1 MPRAARLLLC
11 LVAATLGP
19 NASAHRP
26 TPDREL
32 DSATDVRVVRL
43 STRVR
48 DHPNRFDLS
57 TPVRAF
63 VTMQYLK
70 SEGRASQY
78 RAAASYRT
86 RGFYPPAD
94 APDEAVTPDRR
105 RSMLETPILALLL
118 YGEDVAAVITPFQD
132 AMFLVTYLTRERGEW
147 RHAGEDLGNDFDNA
161 CAVFRT
167 KARNFALIA
176 ARIARL
182 RSVSATDDRVAA
194 FLRERGQAPESLI
207 LDALAAHRVVIYG
220 EVHRRRASWDLL
232 RTIVARPEFTD
243 RVGTLF
249 LELSSDA
256 QPVLDAF
263 FASEQPAPDALWRVF
278 QNTQIDGW
286 YDRGLFEFLNDLRV
300 RQRRLPPDRRLRVV
314 AVDQARPF
322 AELVTAEQM
331 VRFFSAGADRNS
343 QMATRILDT
352 LRIPRDGRHAL
363 FIVGVGHVFK
373 SKAPGFGD
381 SRRSPL
387 SAAARLVQALG
398 PGQVFTIWQHAPII
412 GNDGTIHG
420 LIREGVLDRAFRRL
434 GDRPVAFR
442 VAGSPLANEPFDGL
456 FETMYAGEV
465 GAWATNYDAYLFLGP
480 LGTEPPDYLFSDHVT
495 DAFVVELK
503 RRAALVNTTVE
514 RWFGVGEATKEAIVE
529 SIAART
535 NAPRRWQTL
544 LGVSTLPSS
553 CEASTGPC
561 RYRAGG
567 RGSSCSSRSE
577 DHNARWLPPVAFF
590 SAAAWL

>member
-1 MPRAARLLLC
+1 MPLAARLLLC
-11 LVAATLGP
+11 LVAVTVGP
-19 NASAHRP
+19 DASADRP
-26 TPDREL
+26 TPDPGP
-32 DSATDVRVVRL
+32 DSATDVRIVRL

-48 DHPNRFDLS
+48 DHPSRFDLS

-63 VTMQYLK
+63 VTLQYLK
-70 SEGRASQY
+70 AEGRASQY
-78 RAAASYRT
+78 REAASYRT

-94 APDEAVTPDRR
+94 APDETVTPDRR
-105 RSMLETPILALLL
+105 RSILETPVRALLL
-118 YGEDVAAVITPFQD
+118 YGEDVAAVLTPFQD
-132 AMFLVTYLTRERGEW
+132 AMFLVTYFTRERGEW

-161 CAVFRT
+161 CAVFRA
-167 KARNFALIA
+167 KARNFSLLA
-176 ARIARL
+176 ARVERL
-182 RSVSATDDRVAA
+182 RSVSAIDDRVAA
-194 FLRERGQAPESLI
+194 FLRKRGQAPESLI
-207 LDALAAHRVVIYG
+207 LDALATHRVVIYG

-232 RTIVARPEFTD
+232 RTIVARPEFSD
-243 RVGTLF
+243 RVGTVF

-263 FASEQPAPDALWRVF
+263 LANERPAPDALRSIF

-286 YDRGLFEFLNDLRV
+286 YDRGLFEFLNDLRA

-322 AELVTAEQM
+322 GELMTAEQM
-331 VRFFSAGADRNS
+331 ERFFGTGMDRNS
-343 QMATRILDT
+343 QMATRILDAVRT
-352 LRIPRDGRHAL
+352 VRDGRNAL
-363 FIVGVGHVFK
+363 FIVGVGHAFK

-381 SRRSPL
+381 SRPSPR
-387 SAAARLVQALG
+387 SAAARLAEALG

-420 LIREGVLDRAFRRL
+420 LVREGALDRAFARL

-442 VAGSPLANEPFDGL
+442 VAGSPIANEPFDGL

-465 GAWATNYDAYLFLGP
+465 GDWVTNYDAYLFLGA

-495 DAFVVELK
+495 EAFVVELK

-514 RWFGVGEATKEAIVE
+514 RWFGVREATKEAIVE

-535 NAPRRWQTL
+535 NAPRRWPRL
-544 LGVSTLPSS
+544 LGPSV
-553 CEASTGPC
+553 P
-561 RYRAGG
+561 
-567 RGSSCSSRSE
+567 
-577 DHNARWLPPVAFF
+577 
-590 SAAAWL
+590 

>member
-1 MPRAARLLLC
+1 MSRAARLLLC
-11 LVAATLGP
+11 LVAVTVGP
-19 NASAHRP
+19 TASADRP
-26 TPDREL
+26 TPDPGP
-32 DSATDVRVVRL
+32 DSATDVRIVRL
-43 STRVR
+43 STRAR

-63 VTMQYLK
+63 VTLQYLK
-70 SEGRASQY
+70 SEGRASQF
-78 RAAASYRT
+78 RTAASYRT

-94 APDEAVTPDRR
+94 APDQMVTPDRR
-105 RSMLETPILALLL
+105 RSILETPIRALLL

-167 KARNFALIA
+167 KARNFSLIA

-182 RSVSATDDRVAA
+182 RAVPPTDDRVAA
-194 FLRERGQAPESLI
+194 FLRERGQAPESVI

-220 EVHRRRASWDLL
+220 EVHRRRASWDLM
-232 RTIVARPEFTD
+232 RTVIARPEFAD
-243 RVGTLF
+243 RVGTVY

-263 FASEQPAPDALWRVF
+263 FASERPAPDALWSVF

-286 YDRGLFEFLNDLRV
+286 YDRGLFEFLNDLRT
-300 RQRRLPPDRRLRVV
+300 RQRGLSPDRRLRVV

-322 AELVTAEQM
+322 GELMTAEQM
-331 VRFFSAGADRNS
+331 ERFFGTGADRNS
-343 QMATRILDT
+343 QMATRILDA
-352 LRIPRDGRHAL
+352 LRTAPDGRNAL
-363 FIVGVGHVFK
+363 FIVGVGHAFK

-381 SRRSPL
+381 SRPSPL
-387 SAAARLVQALG
+387 SAAARLVQSLG
-398 PGQVFTIWQHAPII
+398 PDQVFTIWQHAPII

-420 LIREGVLDRAFRRL
+420 LVREGLLDRAFGRL

-465 GAWATNYDAYLFLGP
+465 GDWAMNYDAYLFLGP
-480 LGTEPPDYLFSDHVT
+480 LKTEPPDYLFSDHVT

-514 RWFGVGEATKEAIVE
+514 RWFGVPAATKEAIVE

-535 NAPRRWQTL
+535 NARRRWRR
-544 LGVSTLPSS
+544 LP
-553 CEASTGPC
+553 GP
-561 RYRAGG
+561 
-567 RGSSCSSRSE
+567 S
-577 DHNARWLPPVAFF
+577 LP
-590 SAAAWL
+590 